1 MKTIYRN
8 QNALASQLSAP
19 LLDWKYY
26 GWFDFILAG
35 TTKGSGMPGGID
47 QGWPQPHVEV
57 VDLEEVPISPKRVA
71 YLQTRVDG
79 NLKKHFKK
87 TQKHKRDE
95 T

>member
-1 MKTIYRN
+1 MAGFPRQVNRSWKACRDKTSKMKTIYRN

-47 QGWPQPHVEV
+47 QG
-57 VDLEEVPISPKRVA
+57 
-71 YLQTRVDG
+71 
-79 NLKKHFKK
+79 
-87 TQKHKRDE
+87 
-95 T
+95 